1 MSLEFFISNS
11 FNFVMGL
18 FAASMA
24 CMLFALIMNLFVP
37 KIMEETYFK
46 EPYFSSHFIA
56 IYDAFPFNTLKS
68 FIYMRL
74 AGWPD
79 SGKKRGIPA
88 NAHEVA
94 PVWFQVVSRVFIR
107 TYLVLCS
114 LFMTLLVIL
123 SIAFTVLDMW

>member
-1 MSLEFFISNS
+1 MSIE
-11 FNFVMGL
+11 L
-18 FAASMA
+18 FRYPSYAWGIIFCALMV

-37 KIMEETYFK
+37 KIMKETYFK
-46 EPYFSSHFIA
+46 EPYFSSNLIA

-107 TYLVLCS
+107 TYLVLFS
-114 LFMTLLVIL
+114 LLMVLSVIL
-123 SIAFTVLDMW
+123 GIAFTVLDMW